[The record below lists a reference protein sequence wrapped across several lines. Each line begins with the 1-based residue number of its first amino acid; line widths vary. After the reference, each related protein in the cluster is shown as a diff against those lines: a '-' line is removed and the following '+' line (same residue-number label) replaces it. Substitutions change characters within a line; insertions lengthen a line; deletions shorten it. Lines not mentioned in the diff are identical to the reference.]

1 MSYQTLHRS
10 LTNTAVAVDSFVSL
24 TDSVGQSNLSANIP
38 NGVSKLIKVDI
49 AVGGDVTPKCT
60 AVKVLGQ
67 GITQEQII
75 NGPSN
80 GGASSGQ
87 VQNFVSVPCDF
98 DVSSNAS
105 FDIQFAQMSAGSETM
120 TVSVTCYFA

>member
-10 LTNTAVAVDSFVSL
+10 ATNQAFAVDTFVSL
-24 TDSVGQSNLSANIP
+24 TDSVSQSNLSANIP
-38 NGVSKLIKVDI
+38 NSVSKLVKVDI
-49 AVGGDVTPKCT
+49 ACAGDVTPKVT
-60 AVKVLGQ
+60 ACKILGQ

-75 NGPSN
+75 NGPAN

-98 DVSSNAS
+98 DVSPNAS

-120 TVSVTCYFA
+120 SVSVTCYFA